1 MFKYW
6 QVSDVVFMKSGPVD
20 GVGLEIVKCYGDA
33 AVPVPYS
40 NTAVTG
46 LNMNNRCV
54 VKTGHPSPPSGN
66 VNKHKAIARSVRLM

>member
-1 MFKYW
+1 MYVPAIIRRASCFRKWRRSGVQVMDMFKYR

-20 GVGLEIVKCYGDA
+20 GVGLEIVKCYGDT

-46 LNMNNRCV
+46 
-54 VKTGHPSPPSGN
+54 S
-66 VNKHKAIARSVRLM
+66 KHE